1 MPLDPWLTV
10 VVPTRNR
17 SALAIAAVKSVLSE
31 GVSATVI
38 LSDNSTNDHDHE
50 ALAEF
55 CSSQNPESLQ
65 LLRPAESLSMSG
77 HWQWAMASAMQLTG
91 STHYTVLTDRM
102 VFKSGHLREAL
113 RHVARHPSDV
123 LTYNYDK
130 VEDAS
135 SPVHVE
141 LEPWSGQLLEL
152 GAAHLLRLSAR
163 GVYSNAL
170 PRMLN
175 TIVPR
180 PLLGTLEQR
189 FGSVFASIS
198 PDVCFAYRCLAMVD
212 RLLYFDKAVL
222 LQYAVGRSQGLNYA
236 RGIRAPE
243 VVDFAAMLG
252 SEKPNFSCAPIPSLQ
267 TVGNAMFHEYA
278 FVRAEAGSAR
288 FPEIDRWN
296 YLGAMAWNSRDL
308 QDQQWAA
315 EVNQTLKTEG
325 WTRWDSIRWVLQRA
339 VPAVWHE
346 PGRLLRPIRNRLSPR
361 FTNAQEAFDYANHRR
376 RRKSLSLAHHWQL
389 RPKPLEA
396 PSRRR
401 KGPAEALI
409 PE

>member
-1 MPLDPWLTV
+1 MT
-10 VVPTRNR
+10 T
-17 SALAIAAVKSVLSE
+17 
-31 GVSATVI
+31 
-38 LSDNSTNDHDHE
+38 
-50 ALAEF
+50 
-55 CSSQNPESLQ
+55 
-65 LLRPAESLSMSG
+65 
-77 HWQWAMASAMQLTG
+77 AMRVAS

-102 VFKSGHLREAL
+102 VFKPGQLREAVH
-113 RHVARHPSDV
+113 HVARHPSDV
-123 LTYNYDK
+123 LSYNYDK
-130 VEDAS
+130 VEDAR

-141 LEPWSGQLLEL
+141 FEPWSGQLLEL

-180 PLLGTLEQR
+180 PVLDAVEQR
-189 FGSVFASIS
+189 FRSVFASIS
-198 PDVCFAYRCLAMVD
+198 PDVCFAYRCLAVVD
-212 RLLYFDKAVL
+212 RLLYFDQAVL

-252 SEKPNFSCAPIPSLQ
+252 GDRPNFSYAPIPFLQ

-278 FVRAEAGSAR
+278 FVRAEASSR
-288 FPEIDRWN
+288 KFPEIDRWN
-296 YLGAMAWNSRDL
+296 YLGAMAWNSRAL
-308 QDQQWAA
+308 QDRQWAA

-346 PGRLLRPIRNRLSPR
+346 PGRLLRPIMNRLSPR
-361 FTNAQEAFDYANHRR
+361 FTNAQEALDYASRR
-376 RRKSLSLAHHWQL
+376 RGRKSLSLAHQWQL
-389 RPKPLEA
+389 RPVVAAGASAKNA
-396 PSRRR
+396 AA
-401 KGPAEALI
+401 GALMS
-409 PE
+409 E